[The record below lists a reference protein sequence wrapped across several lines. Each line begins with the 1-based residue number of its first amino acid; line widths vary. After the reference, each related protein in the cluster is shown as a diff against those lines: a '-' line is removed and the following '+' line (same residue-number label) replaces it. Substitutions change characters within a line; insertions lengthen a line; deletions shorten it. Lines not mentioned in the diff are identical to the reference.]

1 MDRNQATPVDALAPN
16 RVHRLPFPRLASRPR
31 QADRRVKVVAAAMI
45 LETPQTRISR
55 QIPGAAG
62 SNVLSF
68 ISIGEAHQQKAD
80 RHIEQAARKKAASA
94 AVLVVVRPLSAQPET
109 SFRVT
114 GFRARDLAAI
124 HAGHVGRPVA
134 RLANI
139 AWTGIAS
146 SDDAVAVRSL

>member
-1 MDRNQATPVDALAPN
+1 MGRNQATLLDAPAPN
-16 RVHRLPFPRLASRPR
+16 RVHRLPFPHLASRRRP
-31 QADRRVKVVAAAMI
+31 ADRRVKVVAAAMT
-45 LETPQTRISR
+45 LESPQIQISR

-62 SNVLSF
+62 SKGITST
-68 ISIGEAHQQKAD
+68 
-80 RHIEQAARKKAASA
+80 
-94 AVLVVVRPLSAQPET
+94 AVLVVVRRLSAQPET
-109 SFRVT
+109 SFRGA
-114 GFRARDLAAI
+114 GFRARDLAVI